1 MRYRGRDLL
10 ILLESYRVWLLNRLQ
25 NSRFRKA
32 GSAVSVILKC
42 KACEPHMP
50 AGRVTRENDCRL
62 FDEFVLRRGCK
73 MLLRWQILLN
83 SSTHI
88 LNLIPWMPYFRA
100 KFAVLSSK
108 AWSFVHSVQWWFGKD
123 ERFCFS
129 VKYRTCP
136 FLKRLKSVKWIKQH
150 RKNRPRVEEE
160 SQKKR
165 QRRTIA
171 DCVCVVLKH
180 SLEID
185 FCCV

>member
-1 MRYRGRDLL
+1 MSSQFLWGGGWSGLRPHQVSPHRSRAR
-10 ILLESYRVWLLNRLQ
+10 IRLQ
-25 NSRFRKA
+25 NSRFRTFSEGWKRRKR
-32 GSAVSVILKC
+32 GVWGEKTTVGFSY
-42 KACEPHMP
+42 
-50 AGRVTRENDCRL
+50 N
-62 FDEFVLRRGCK
+62 EFFRRRGRI
-73 MLLRWQILLN
+73 MLLRWQKLLD

-88 LNLIPWMPYFRA
+88 LNVILWMPYFRA

-129 VKYRTCP
+129 VNCRMCP
-136 FLKRLKSVKWIKQH
+136 CQKRLKSVKWIKQH
-150 RKNRPRVEEE
+150 RKKRPHVEEE